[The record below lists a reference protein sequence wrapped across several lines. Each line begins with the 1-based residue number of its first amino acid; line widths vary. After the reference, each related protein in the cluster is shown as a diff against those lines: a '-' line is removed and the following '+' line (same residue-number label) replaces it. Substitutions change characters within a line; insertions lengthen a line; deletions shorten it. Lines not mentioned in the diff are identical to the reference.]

1 MSIRIAFA
9 VSVAIA
15 ALTGCTTGQDMVV
28 THQDLPVK
36 FKNTVDASHKE
47 AFDKEWWKALND
59 QQLNDLVAKALVNN
73 SDVKVATGQI
83 MAAEAVLKGSNA
95 SFFPVFDLS
104 VDGSRGRQ
112 ATGSSGSA
120 GADYPMVKSASSQI
134 GVKYEL
140 DLWGRLSDISA
151 ANQYA
156 VEASN
161 YDKQAIELT
170 VMSGVVNGYLSLR
183 QSDQLIQQYI
193 AILKNAEENASF
205 VERSLDAGLSTNI
218 DLQASQTQVR
228 DSRASLLK
236 QQAERDITENALAL
250 LVGDQSVVVKPS
262 LSGIASRLPVP
273 NEGLTSS
280 LLASRPDVLKAD
292 AALSKAKANVS
303 VAKKA
308 FFPQISLT
316 GAVGSQTSAFS
327 TLMGAGSKI
336 WSAGYGLDLPIF
348 DGGLRVSNL
357 WTSRAE
363 QDIALAQY
371 KNAIQTSFGEV
382 NDAIV
387 TLNSRKRLLE
397 DAEFTS
403 ESAKKVLAMQEVK
416 FNGGILSYKE
426 LVAEDSAY
434 RQKQILAIQSRFD
447 YLNAWVSFNKS
458 LGIGI

>member
-1 MSIRIAFA
+1 MSIKVALA

-15 ALTGCTTGQDMVV
+15 TLTGCASSIDTSVNS
-28 THQDLPVK
+28 QDLPAVFKESVGAVK
-36 FKNTVDASHKE
+36 AVKV
-47 AFDKEWWKALND
+47 DKEWWKALRD
-59 QQLNDLVAKALVNN
+59 QQINDLVAKALVNN
-73 SDVKVATGQI
+73 SDVKVASGQI
-83 MAAEAVLKGSNA
+83 LAAEAALKGSDA
-95 SFFPVFDLS
+95 SFFPVFDLA

-112 ATGSSGSA
+112 ATASGGS
-120 GADYPMVKSASSQI
+120 DYPMVKSASSQI
-134 GVKYEL
+134 GLKYEL

-156 VEASN
+156 VDASN

-183 QSDQLIQQYI
+183 QSDQLIQQYS
-193 AILKNAEENASF
+193 AILKNAQENESF
-205 VERSLDAGLSTNI
+205 VVRSLDAGLSTDI
-218 DLQASQTQVR
+218 DLQAAQTQVR
-228 DSRASLLK
+228 EARASLLK
-236 QQAERDITENALAL
+236 QQADRALTENALAL
-250 LVGDQSVVVKPS
+250 LVGDQSLVIAPS
-262 LSGIASRLPVP
+262 LDGIAADLPVP
-273 NEGLTSS
+273 SEGLPSS
-280 LLASRPDVLKAD
+280 LLAKRPDVLKAD
-292 AALSKAKANVS
+292 ANLSKAQANVS
-303 VAKKA
+303 VARKA

-327 TLMGAGSKI
+327 SLMGAGSKI

-363 QDIALAQY
+363 QEIALTQY
-371 KNAIQTSFGEV
+371 KNAVQTSFKEV

-387 TLNSRKRLLE
+387 TLNSRKTLLE

-403 ESAKKVLAMQEVK
+403 ASARKVLGMQNVK
-416 FNGGILSYKE
+416 YNGGILSYKE

-434 RQKQILAIQSRFD
+434 RERKIQAIQGRFE
-447 YLNAWVSFNKS
+447 YLSAWVSFNKS